1 MTANMTNYYEYN
13 LHDPF
18 RISQSTIN
26 ERGRPKI
33 LGPKVSQKLDALIL
47 IGFADAALGNQNY
60 QALLDNLEIN
70 NMTNQELFEAITE
83 TPIQNTNDSIMEVER
98 SLDDQYHK
106 QVSPDVAA
114 QILNLRLRHDWST
127 KSILAKFHLSKSEL
141 NEIFKQV

>member
-13 LHDPF
+13 LHDSF

-26 ERGRPKI
+26 ERERPKI
-33 LGPKVSQKLDALIL
+33 LGPKVSQKLDALIP
-47 IGFADAALGNQNY
+47 IGFADAALRNQNY

-114 QILNLRLRHDWST
+114 QI
-127 KSILAKFHLSKSEL
+127 
-141 NEIFKQV
+141 